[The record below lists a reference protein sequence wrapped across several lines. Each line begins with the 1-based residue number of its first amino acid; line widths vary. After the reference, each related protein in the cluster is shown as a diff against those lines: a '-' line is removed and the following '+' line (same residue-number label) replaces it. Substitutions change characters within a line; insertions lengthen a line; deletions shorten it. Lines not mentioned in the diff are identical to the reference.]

1 MLKVGLTGN
10 IGSGKSTVSRIFE
23 VIGIPVYHADK
34 EAKELYKLEI
44 VKQRILDIF
53 GNEVFSGNSVDFKKL
68 ANIIFGDKDKLQTIN
83 NIIHPLVFE
92 RFNQWLIDNNDSPYI
107 IHESAIIFENN
118 LQSHYDNI
126 INVSADTDI
135 RIERVINRDGVEKD
149 MVINRIK
156 NQMSDTLKSELS
168 DYVINNNHEDML
180 IPQVLTIDK
189 ELRLLEKNKNLH

>member
-23 VIGIPVYHADK
+23 VIGIPVFHADK
-34 EAKELYKLEI
+34 EAKGLYELET
-44 VKQRILDIF
+44 VKQRILDVF
-53 GNEVFSGNSVDFKKL
+53 GKEVFSGNSVDFKKL
-68 ANIIFGDKDKLQTIN
+68 ANVIFGDKGKLQTIN

-92 RFNQWLIDNNDSPYI
+92 RFNCWLIDNNDSPYI

-118 LQSHYDNI
+118 LQSRYDKI

-135 RIERVINRDGVEKD
+135 RIERVINRDGVEKS

-168 DYVINNNHEDML
+168 DYVIQNNQEDML

-189 ELRLLEKNKNLH
+189 ELRLFDKNKNLH

>member
-23 VIGIPVYHADK
+23 VIGIPVFHADK
-34 EAKELYKLEI
+34 EAKELYNLEI

-53 GNEVFSGNSVDFKKL
+53 GKEVFSENSVDFKKL
-68 ANIIFGDKDKLQTIN
+68 ANVIFSDKDKLQTIN

-92 RFNQWLIDNNDSPYI
+92 RFNRWLIDNNDSPYI

-118 LQSHYDNI
+118 LQSYYDKI

-135 RIERVINRDGVEKD
+135 RIERVINRDGVEKN

-168 DYVINNNHEDML
+168 DYIINNNINDML
-180 IPQVLTIDK
+180 IPQVITIDK
-189 ELRLLEKNKNLH
+189 ELKSLDKNKNLH